1 MVQNQKH
8 MNLFRKKSIHAFL
21 FLILAN
27 GIIPSSADEEHS
39 NKEDHD
45 RKQGQFVK
53 DPGPNGGRIVEGDD
67 FKLEFFVTQNRH
79 VQISFLNDQ
88 GEVVSPKDQSVS
100 LIGGSRSDPT
110 RLQFEKSGKV
120 LLSNSALPDLRNM
133 PAILNVKAS
142 QEAKPVRERFNI
154 NMSTC
159 PECSLHEYACICGH
173 EEEEA
178 EHGHSHGPDS
188 DHQHK

>member
-1 MVQNQKH
+1 
-8 MNLFRKKSIHAFL
+8 MNIKPLSLIVTVLTFAFGS
-21 FLILAN
+21 FQ
-27 GIIPSSADEEHS
+27 SFADE
-39 NKEDHD
+39 
-45 RKQGQFVK
+45 KQSPFVK
-53 DPGPNGGRIVEGDD
+53 EPGPNGGRIVEGED
-67 FKLEFFVTQNRH
+67 FKLEFFVTQDRH
-79 VQISFLNDQ
+79 VQISFLNEE
-88 GEVVSPKDQSVS
+88 GEVVAPKSQTVS

-120 LLSNSALPDLRNM
+120 LLSQNTLPDLKNL

-142 QEAKPVRERFNI
+142 EEATPVRERFNV

-173 EEEEA
+173 EEEA
-178 EHGHSHGPDS
+178 EPGHSHGPDA